1 MVGTSVNITVMVL
14 PHTVKSPGMYRNIV
28 TNYYN
33 KVGKTLRNTFGEIVK
48 VAALPCRNTNFTF
61 PCGI

>member
-14 PHTVKSPGMYRNIV
+14 PHTVKSPGMYRNKV

-33 KVGKTLRNTFGEIVK
+33 KVGKTLCNTFGEIMK
-48 VAALPCRNTNFTF
+48 VVALPCRNTNFTF